1 MSDFITNHWRNVR
14 RVNIGITKDMDEAM
28 RKLGVCSKKGR
39 LLLGEALFALLE
51 YQNKHGEL
59 RGPVR
64 FEVVPGAEMCRAADK
79 SFEAEERAESASI
92 DAVLEAAA
100 SLAESM
106 DIDDDLPG
114 DEWKKGG
121 DK

>member
-1 MSDFITNHWRNVR
+1 MSNFTTNYWRNVR

-28 RKLGVCSKKGR
+28 RKLGVCSKKGS

-51 YQNKHGEL
+51 YENKHGEL

-79 SFEAEERAESASI
+79 LFQAEERAENAAI
-92 DAVLEAAA
+92 EEVLEAAA
-100 SLAESM
+100 RLAETMNPS
-106 DIDDDLPG
+106 DDLPG
-114 DEWKKGG
+114 DECKGG
-121 DK
+121 GK